1 MSTLKERAASD
12 RRLQHAAGRNF
23 CRVCDKPQL
32 PDEDNPIRF
41 APKIEGG
48 PFCCS
53 SECARAAHVADAIDR
68 LIDTLEEGGAL
79 IEVSILRED
88 I

>member
-1 MSTLKERAASD
+1 MSTAKERAASD

-23 CRVCDKPQL
+23 CRVCDRPLL

-41 APKIEGG
+41 APEIVGG

-53 SECARAAHVADAIDR
+53 SECARAAHITDAIKQ
-68 LIDTLEEGGAL
+68 LIDVLEQGAAI
-79 IEVSILRED
+79 IEVREVT
-88 I
+88 